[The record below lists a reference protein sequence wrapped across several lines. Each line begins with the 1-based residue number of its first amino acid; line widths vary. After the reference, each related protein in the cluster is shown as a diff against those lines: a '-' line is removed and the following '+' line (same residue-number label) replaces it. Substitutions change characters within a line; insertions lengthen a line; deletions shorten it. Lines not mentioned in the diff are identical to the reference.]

1 MKILKI
7 AVEVREDTPG
17 DTWYH
22 VAVKVESA
30 PGFYKVYWSPLDNY
44 PTMTDAERIASTGR
58 KIYDR
63 AEAEGLIGTTLLM
76 EFEA

>member
-7 AVEVREDTPG
+7 AVEVRTDHQG
-17 DTWYH
+17 DTWFH

-30 PGFYKVYWSPLDNY
+30 PGFYKVYWSHLDNY
-44 PTMTDAERIASTGR
+44 PTITDAERIARTGR
-58 KIYDR
+58 KVTDR
-63 AEAEGLIGTTLLM
+63 DNAERLTGITLLM